1 MVRASGPWRTSGEW
15 WAGKVDEAPHLPPHS
30 QTGWDRDEWDVT
42 LNDGG
47 SYRVFMDH
55 ATGGW
60 FIDAI
65 CD

>member
-1 MVRASGPWRTSGEW
+1 LP
-15 WAGKVDEAPHLPPHS
+15 DPPHLPTHARA
-30 QTGWDRDEWDVT
+30 GWDRDEWDVT
-42 LNDGG
+42 LTDGG
-47 SYRVFMDH
+47 SYRVFMDR